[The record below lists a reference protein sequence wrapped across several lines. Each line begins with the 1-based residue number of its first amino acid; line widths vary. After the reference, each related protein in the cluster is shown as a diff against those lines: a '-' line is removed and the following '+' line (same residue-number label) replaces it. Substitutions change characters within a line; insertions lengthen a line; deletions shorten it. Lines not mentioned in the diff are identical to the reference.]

1 MTRAPLFLLVEP
13 SPILR
18 SSLHD
23 WLERL
28 FVGHRI
34 LTAANGEEALRLAK
48 EERPSHILIEI
59 DLPGLTDFEVVR
71 QMRQSLP
78 DAKIVASG
86 WYDSQFLIE
95 NVLSAGADGF
105 IRKHKLPGE
114 LLPFWGVLRE

>member
-28 FVGHRI
+28 FVSHRI
-34 LTAANGEEALRLAK
+34 LTAANGEEALRLAY
-48 EERPSHILIEI
+48 EQRPSHILIEI
-59 DLPGLTDFEVVR
+59 DLPGQTDFEVVR
-71 QMRQSLP
+71 QMCQILP

-86 WYDSQFLIE
+86 WYDNRFLIE

-105 IRKHKLPGE
+105 IRKHKLPRE